1 MRKHDVAF
9 LVTVKPVNIIGTHF
23 YKDQPFR
30 EQVGLTYVR
39 GCEIEGMLDQNGRVI
54 EEGKNSICSMFFRKF
69 SKTIIW
75 QGNHGIFGRVI
86 MDYSRPF

>member
-54 EEGKNSICSMFFRKF
+54 EEGKNSILCSSENFIK
-69 SKTIIW
+69 
-75 QGNHGIFGRVI
+75 QLFGRVI